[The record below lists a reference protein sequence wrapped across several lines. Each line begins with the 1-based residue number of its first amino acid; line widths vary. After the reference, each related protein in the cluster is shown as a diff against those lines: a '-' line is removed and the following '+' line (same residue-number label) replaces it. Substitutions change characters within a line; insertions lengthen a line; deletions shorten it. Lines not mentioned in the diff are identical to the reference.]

1 MRSETMNIQE
11 LEKLNELKEK
21 GILTEEE
28 FNLKKKEILSGNSNV
43 SKTVNTSNRNIFNS
57 YLDGLKKYFQF
68 NGRSSRYDF
77 WSFILVNA
85 LISFLLGVF
94 DGMLGTSGMLSVLY
108 SLAVLIPMLAVQV
121 RRLHDINKSGWW
133 LALPFGAIF
142 FASMI
147 SGILTYSLDEP
158 SSLPALTGL
167 IALAAA
173 GLMIYWLAKKGD
185 EKANDY
191 GQPEA

>member
-1 MRSETMNIQE
+1 MIIQE

-28 FNLKKKEILSGNSNV
+28 FNLKKKEILSGNSNAP
-43 SKTVNTSNRNIFNS
+43 KTVNASNRSILNS
-57 YLDGLKKYFQF
+57 YLDCLKKYFQF
-68 NGRSSRYDF
+68 KGRSSRYDF
-77 WSFILVNA
+77 WSFILINVLVN
-85 LISFLLGVF
+85 FLLGVF

-108 SLAVLIPMLAVQV
+108 SLGVFIPMLAIQV

-167 IALAAA
+167 IALAAM
-173 GLMIYWLAKKGD
+173 GLMIYWFAKKGD